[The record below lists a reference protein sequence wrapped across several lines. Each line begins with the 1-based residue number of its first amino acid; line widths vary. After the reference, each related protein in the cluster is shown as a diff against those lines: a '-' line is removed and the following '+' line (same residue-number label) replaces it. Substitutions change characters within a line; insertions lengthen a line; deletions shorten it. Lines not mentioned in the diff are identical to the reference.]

1 MEVNG
6 SEPCTE
12 NKTITLE
19 DLPDQPT
26 MGKIRRNN
34 SAPSTKTAELQT
46 ESMEKL
52 MSLDVSK
59 LTKPQS
65 QEWLVFARSNLV
77 EKAITEA
84 QSKAELDQLKGTVE
98 SLMSETRETN
108 GIKQISDFSQKVLG
122 KMISPPFIRP
132 ILFQGG
138 FAAIDVSS
146 AAMSG

>member
-1 MEVNG
+1 
-6 SEPCTE
+6 
-12 NKTITLE
+12 
-19 DLPDQPT
+19 
-26 MGKIRRNN
+26 
-34 SAPSTKTAELQT
+34 
-46 ESMEKL
+46 

-84 QSKAELDQLKGTVE
+84 QRKAELDQLKGTVE

-132 ILFQGG
+132 ILFQVG

-146 AAMSG
+146 AVMSG